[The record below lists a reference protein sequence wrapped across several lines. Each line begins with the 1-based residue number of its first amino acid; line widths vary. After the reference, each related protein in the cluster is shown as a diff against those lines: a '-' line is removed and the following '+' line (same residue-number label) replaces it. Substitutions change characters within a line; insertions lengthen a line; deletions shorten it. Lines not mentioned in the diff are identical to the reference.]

1 MSSLVLT
8 SPQEYFRD
16 LLGEA
21 IQKQRVA
28 VLPDTEFYLVN
39 LLADFLKT
47 DRLFTEQTDGSKE
60 QEPLALMLARSVD
73 APRDQ
78 QIKTLR
84 RLGDVSLYVSGFFS
98 DSLEKKVVDVDY
110 YAQMGMTAYSRVA
123 VLSRATHAANLF
135 EQLSRQFHAFV
146 DVLGEVAERTGVAT
160 NTSVLR
166 LYEKWMKTGS
176 VRLARKLGEQG
187 VVAQVASPKL
197 KQ

>member
-39 LLADFLKT
+39 LLANFLKT
-47 DRLFTEQTDGSKE
+47 DRLFTEQTDGSTA

-73 APRDQ
+73 APRDEQ
-78 QIKTLR
+78 VKTLR

-110 YAQMGMTAYSRVA
+110 YANMGMTAYARVA
-123 VLSRATHAANLF
+123 AMSRAAHVAELY

-146 DVLGEVAERTGVAT
+146 DVLGEVAERTGVMT